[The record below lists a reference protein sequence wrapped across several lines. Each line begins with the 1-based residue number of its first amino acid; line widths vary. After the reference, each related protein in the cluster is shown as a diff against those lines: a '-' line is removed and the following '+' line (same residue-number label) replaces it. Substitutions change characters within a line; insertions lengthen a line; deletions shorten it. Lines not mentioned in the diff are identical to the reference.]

1 MDAAGMIPSAERH
14 WSSVQPFLRILSC
27 RFFHFHPHIVGY
39 GWIVHALLLVSMT
52 SALASPTRA
61 EPAPP
66 SSTTEASH
74 PGAADSEED
83 DRRKKSLSSKEQKRL
98 DQELPTLTVEER
110 LAADVPSIPPPG
122 RKRYLQLSGAA
133 DTEFVL
139 GAEYDNTKVNNSHS
153 RFTFEMGAPLSRVVA
168 IGARVRFGV
177 RAFHFDGDGQFID
190 SGRSSGEPFD
200 ELFEYS
206 ATLGARIRL
215 IDWLDLEVA
224 GRGISRIEEGATFG
238 SGLEGGGSLSFLGRY
253 QDWVVLRLGVGLQSN
268 FEGSSVKVSPVFR
281 LRMRLHERLWAE
293 TGGRNGR
300 LEWTMTDRVR
310 IDLFGGIQ
318 GGRYRLEDRHD
329 GPGGVGEGTLRL
341 RQADVGLATRIE
353 LWKTLRVLFEAG
365 VVLSQSLEF
374 EDEDGDSIDKR
385 ETREPAFRGRI
396 ALKWQF

>member
-1 MDAAGMIPSAERH
+1 MRLQPQIAGC
-14 WSSVQPFLRILSC
+14 V
-27 RFFHFHPHIVGY
+27 
-39 GWIVHALLLVSMT
+39 WIVHALLLVSMT

-61 EPAPP
+61 EPAPT
-66 SSTTEASH
+66 SSATEASL
-74 PGAADSEED
+74 PGAAGSEG
-83 DRRKKSLSSKEQKRL
+83 RQPPKKPPSSKEQKRL
-98 DQELPTLTVEER
+98 DQELPSLTVEDR

-122 RKRYLQLSGAA
+122 KKRYLQLSGGA

-139 GAEYDNTKVNNSHS
+139 GAEYDDTKVNNSYS
-153 RFTFEMGAPLSRVVA
+153 RFTFEIGAPLSRVVA
-168 IGARVRFGV
+168 IGARVRLGV

-253 QDWVVLRLGVGLQSN
+253 QDWLVLRLGIGLQSN
-268 FEGSSVKVSPVFR
+268 FDSSSVHVSPVFR

-300 LEWTMTDRVR
+300 LEFTVTDRVR

-318 GGRYRLEDRHD
+318 GGRYRLEDRRD
-329 GPGGVGEGTLRL
+329 GPGGVGEGALSL

-353 LWKTLRVLFEAG
+353 LWERLRVLFEAG
-365 VVLSQSLEF
+365 VVLSQSIEF
-374 EDEDGDSIDKR
+374 EDEDGDSIDER

>member
-1 MDAAGMIPSAERH
+1 MIPSAEWR
-14 WSSVQPFLRILSC
+14 WSSVQPFLRFLWC
-27 RFFHFHPHIVGY
+27 RCIHFHPHIAGC
-39 GWIVHALLLVSMT
+39 GWIGHALLLVSLT
-52 SALASPTRA
+52 SALASPMRA
-61 EPAPP
+61 EPTPT
-66 SSTTEASH
+66 SSTTEVSL
-74 PGAADSEED
+74 PGAADSREEET
-83 DRRKKSLSSKEQKRL
+83 REKPLTSKEQKRL
-98 DQELPTLTVEER
+98 DEELPSLTVEDR

-122 RKRYLQLSGAA
+122 RKSYLQLSGGA

-139 GAEYDNTKVNNSHS
+139 GAEYDDTKVNNSYS

-268 FEGSSVKVSPVFR
+268 FDSSSVNVSPVFR

-300 LEWTMTDRVR
+300 LEFTLTDRVR
-310 IDLFGGIQ
+310 IDLFGGLQ

-329 GPGGVGEGTLRL
+329 GPAGVGEGALRL

-353 LWKTLRVLFEAG
+353 LWKRLRVLFEAG

-374 EDEDGDSIDKR
+374 EDEDGDSIDER
-385 ETREPAFRGRI
+385 ETREPAFRGRV